1 VDKIDPRLRDLMDAL
16 AAGELPFDPDNPNSV
31 MHVYVIAE
39 GDDFGGMSAAG
50 FDVASPLG
58 NTAIVTLPI
67 SSIEDLAARPD
78 VLAIF
83 APRAGVPRQGPAFVP
98 TMGQSNMRL
107 REGWDVTSS
116 TRPNGS
122 RGADVIVGIVDT
134 GVNILHDAFTR
145 DVVVGGAHVRQTR
158 ILSYW
163 AQGNATAPGT
173 TPLWQRNGQVFTEDA
188 INNHIAAFVAAG
200 TLPPAA
206 LRDDDGH
213 GTGAASVA
221 AGATW
226 SAEPHLIATRLGVA
240 PEAQLVVASVT
251 GDPNNF
257 TRDALA
263 GIEFCFETARALGR
277 PCVVNMSL
285 GSLELPHNGLSIFAH
300 RLRAMLIDPV
310 SATFR
315 PGRIYVRPAGNEGR
329 HHNHMKLAV
338 NQPEVLVVLVNR
350 GETAFECLISSS
362 QPGLRVSISPPA
374 AVRHFTP
381 PGPFAGTRLVSG
393 HDIRVRTLPSIRPQ
407 TPLDLRADTDSHIFV
422 QADRHI
428 GLGASDIHL
437 RPGIWRLRLDP
448 GPDPHPDVHLWL
460 GSGTIFDTQRFFD
473 PAFGFVWAAEED
485 VEEPRF
491 RRRKEWI
498 EFTLDSEATSR
509 EAIVVG
515 SSLFTFARQV
525 ENPARSSSRGPS
537 TDPLVTAPDSKPDL
551 TATGDDVVV
560 ARFRRT
566 GNALDRSSQSAVEGG
581 TSFASPAVAGAA
593 ALMLSHDSTL
603 NQEDVRT
610 ILRSTATPWA
620 QVVRQALI
628 DREIDEGHISGKG
641 LLNIEAAVAA
651 VSARLGP

>member
-1 VDKIDPRLRDLMDAL
+1 MDKIDPRLQDLMDAL
-16 AAGELPFDPDNPNSV
+16 AAGELPVDPDNPDSV

-39 GDDFGGMSAAG
+39 SDDFSGVSAAG
-50 FDVASPLG
+50 FDVASPLS
-58 NTAIVTLPI
+58 NTAVVTLPI

-78 VLAIF
+78 VLAVF
-83 APRAGVPRQGPAFVP
+83 APRGGAPSQGPAFMP
-98 TMGQSNMRL
+98 TLAQSSVRL

-122 RGADVIVGIVDT
+122 RGADVIIGIVDS

-163 AQGNATAPGT
+163 AQGNATAPGA
-173 TPLWQRNGQVFTEDA
+173 TPLWQRNGQVFTENA

-206 LRDDDGH
+206 LRDDRGH
-213 GTGAASVA
+213 GTSVASVA

-226 SAEPHLIATRLGVA
+226 SAEPHLIATRLGIA

-285 GSLELPHNGLSIFAH
+285 AGFDLPHNGLSIFAH
-300 RLRAMLIDPV
+300 RLRALLIDPV

-315 PGRIYVRPAGNEGR
+315 PGRIYVMPAGNAGR
-329 HHNHMKLAV
+329 DHNHMKLAV
-338 NQPEVLVVLVNR
+338 NQPEVLEVLVDR
-350 GETAFECLISSS
+350 GEAVFECLISSS

-374 AVRHFTP
+374 AVRQFTP
-381 PGPFAGTRLVSG
+381 PGSFAGTQVVSG
-393 HDIRVRTLPSIRPQ
+393 HEIRVRTLASIRPQ
-407 TPLDLRADTDSHIFV
+407 TPLDLPADTDSHIFV
-422 QADRHI
+422 QANLQFD
-428 GLGASDIHL
+428 LGPPFDL

-460 GSGTIFDTQRFFD
+460 TDGPAQRFFD

-485 VEEPRF
+485 LEAPRF

-498 EFTLDSEATSR
+498 EFTLDGEATSR

-515 SSLFTFARQV
+515 ASAFFFDDQV
-525 ENPARSSSRGPS
+525 ERPERFSSRGPS

-551 TATGDDVVV
+551 TATGRDVVV

-566 GNALDRSSQSAVEGG
+566 GNALDRSSQSALESG

-593 ALMLSHDSTL
+593 ALMLSHDATL

-620 QVVRQALI
+620 QVIRQWMV
-628 DREIDEGHISGKG
+628 DHEIDEGHISGKG